1 MCWIATNFLCFMFRP
16 MHKWIYIY
24 IYIFIPTFVHYMNV
38 QILKHHD
45 FETLIMPLYF
55 DHCNYHSFN
64 RLVNAWSFRRISSGP
79 DRGSYYH
86 EVFLRGRPDLS
97 RIMRRLP
104 KSQKKAPMSKRDEPD
119 FYAMPAMAQTDLL
132 AAAAAAAGTRPGAL
146 AAAARNNAAMRSM
159 NMNGMA
165 MVQNNMVNGL
175 GNINAM
181 GAGVAPNDVGQL
193 SLMGG
198 AFGMFPHQQ
207 PNNAMGNDIMDSSM
221 NHNLAIQAAMA
232 RMAQQQHAERAQMTS
247 MLQQQ
252 QQQPQSFIPND
263 FIQPQAQM
271 QHYQAPALDQQLQQ
285 DSTAI
290 LEANLRATQLE
301 HDRLQQQIAALQSQ
315 QRQMANEQLQ
325 LPHFQLQQ
333 HQPQL
338 HTEASL
344 GLQQA
349 PQGEPKMASPVLGE
363 ITSAAGIDGEV
374 GNSW

>member
-1 MCWIATNFLCFMFRP
+1 MYVLLDRILTSYASYSVQC
-16 MHKWIYIY
+16 IYTHLNITIIY
-24 IYIFIPTFVHYMNV
+24 MPV

-86 EVFLRGRPDLS
+86 ELFLRGRPDLS
-97 RIMRRLP
+97 RMMRRLP
-104 KSQKKAPMSKRDEPD
+104 KSQKKAPMSKQDEPD
-119 FYAMPAMAQTDLL
+119 FYAMPTMGQLDLT
-132 AAAAAAAGTRPGAL
+132 ASAAGTRPGAL
-146 AAAARNNAAMRSM
+146 AAGARDAAAQAMRGM

-165 MVQNNMVNGL
+165 MVQNNMMNGL
-175 GNINAM
+175 GNMNAM
-181 GAGVAPNDVGQL
+181 GAGVATNDVGQL

-198 AFGMFPHQQ
+198 GLGMLPQQQ
-207 PNNAMGNDIMDSSM
+207 PNDLMGNDIMDSSV
-221 NHNLAIQAAMA
+221 NHNAAIQAAMA
-232 RMAQQQHAERAQMTS
+232 RIAQQQHAERAQMTS
-247 MLQQQ
+247 MLQQPPPP
-252 QQQPQSFIPND
+252 QPFLPND
-263 FIQPQAQM
+263 FIQPQAQL
-271 QHYQAPALDQQLQQ
+271 QLQDQQLQQ

-325 LPHFQLQQ
+325 LQHFQLQQ

-338 HTEASL
+338 TEASL
-344 GLQQA
+344 GLQQPA
-349 PQGEPKMASPVLGE
+349 PQGETKMASPVLGA
-363 ITSAAGIDGEV
+363 ITSAAGGTDGEV
-374 GNSW
+374 GNIPTAKSG

>member
-1 MCWIATNFLCFMFRP
+1 MYI
-16 MHKWIYIY
+16 IYT
-24 IYIFIPTFVHYMNV
+24 FISAFVQYMNV

-86 EVFLRGRPDLS
+86 ELFLRGRPDLS

-119 FYAMPAMAQTDLL
+119 FYAMPIMAETDPI

-146 AAAARNNAAMRSM
+146 AAAVRNNAAMRSM

-165 MVQNNMVNGL
+165 MVQNNMMNGL

-181 GAGVAPNDVGQL
+181 GAGVATNDVGQL

-198 AFGMFPHQQ
+198 ALGMLPHQQ

-221 NHNLAIQAAMA
+221 NHNAAIQAAMA
-232 RMAQQQHAERAQMTS
+232 RIAQQQHAERAQMTS
-247 MLQQQ
+247 ML

-285 DSTAI
+285 DSTSI

-315 QRQMANEQLQ
+315 QRQIANEQLQ
-325 LPHFQLQQ
+325 LPHFQLHQ

-349 PQGEPKMASPVLGE
+349 PQGKPKMASPGLGE

>member
-1 MCWIATNFLCFMFRP
+1 
-16 MHKWIYIY
+16 
-24 IYIFIPTFVHYMNV
+24 MNI

-86 EVFLRGRPDLS
+86 ELFLRGRPDLS

-119 FYAMPAMAQTDLL
+119 FYAMPTMAQPKTDLI
-132 AAAAAAAGTRPGAL
+132 AAAAGTRPGAL
-146 AAAARNNAAMRSM
+146 AAAARNDAAMRSM

-165 MVQNNMVNGL
+165 MVQNNMMHGL

-181 GAGVAPNDVGQL
+181 GAGLATNDVGQL

-198 AFGMFPHQQ
+198 ALGMFPHQQ

-221 NHNLAIQAAMA
+221 NHNAAIQAAMA
-232 RMAQQQHAERAQMTS
+232 RMAQQQLAERAQMTS
-247 MLQQQ
+247 MLQQ

-285 DSTAI
+285 DSTSI

-325 LPHFQLQQ
+325 LPHYQLQQ

-349 PQGEPKMASPVLGE
+349 PQGEPKMASPGLGE
-363 ITSAAGIDGEV
+363 ITSAAGINGEV
-374 GNSW
+374 RNSW